1 MIGVVIAA
9 HGSLSTSL
17 MESTSM
23 ILGEMEQVKTVSLA
37 IGDSLEGLIDRV
49 REAVNE
55 VNAGQG
61 VIIFLDLFGGT
72 PSNAA
77 ALLTQEM
84 DNIYAVTGVNFPM
97 LAEVFT
103 MRPGVETPQELV
115 DIAVN
120 AGKSSILDLVEE
132 FRKFNQQQ

>member
-23 ILGEMEQVKTVSLA
+23 ILGDMEQVETVSLV

-49 REAVNE
+49 RDAVNN
-55 VNAGQG
+55 VNTGDG
-61 VIIFLDLFGGT
+61 VVIFLDLFGGT
-72 PSNAA
+72 PSNAS

-84 DNIYAVTGVNFPM
+84 DNVFAVTGVNFPM
-97 LAEVFT
+97 LAETFT
-103 MRPGVETPQELV
+103 MRPGADSPQELV
-115 DIAVN
+115 DIAVS
-120 AGKSSILDLVEE
+120 AGKNSILDLVK
-132 FRKFNQQQ
+132 KFNEFNQ

>member
-9 HGSLSTSL
+9 HGSLSTAL
-17 MESTSM
+17 MESTNM
-23 ILGEMEQVKTVSLA
+23 ILGDMEQVKTVSLV

-55 VNAGQG
+55 VNTGEG
-61 VIIFLDLFGGT
+61 VVIFLDLFGGT
-72 PSNAA
+72 PSNAS

-84 DNIYAVTGVNFPM
+84 DNVFAVTGVNFPM

-103 MRPGVETPQELV
+103 MRPGIDSPQELV
-115 DIAVN
+115 DIAVI
-120 AGKSSILDLVEE
+120 AGKNSILDLVKE
-132 FRKFNQQQ
+132 FNQFNQK

>member
-23 ILGEMEQVKTVSLA
+23 ILGDMEQVKTVSLI

-49 REAVNE
+49 RDAVTE
-55 VNAGQG
+55 VNTGQG
-61 VIIFLDLFGGT
+61 VVIFLDLFGGT
-72 PSNAA
+72 PSNAS
-77 ALLTQEM
+77 ALITQEM
-84 DNIYAVTGVNFPM
+84 DNVFAVTGVNFPM

-103 MRPGVETPQELV
+103 MRPGVDSPQGLV
-115 DIAVN
+115 DIAIS
-120 AGKSSILDLVEE
+120 AGKNSILDLVK
-132 FRKFNQQQ
+132 KFNEFNQK

>member
-23 ILGEMEQVKTVSLA
+23 ILGDMEQVKTVSLV

-49 REAVNE
+49 RDAVNE
-55 VNAGQG
+55 VNTGEG
-61 VIIFLDLFGGT
+61 VVIFLDLFGGT
-72 PSNAA
+72 PSNAS
-77 ALLTQEM
+77 ALITQEM
-84 DNIYAVTGVNFPM
+84 DNVFAVTGVNFPM

-103 MRPGVETPQELV
+103 MRPGVDSPQELV
-115 DIAVN
+115 DIAVS
-120 AGKSSILDLVEE
+120 AGKNSILDLVEE
-132 FRKFNQQQ
+132 FRKFNQK

>member
-23 ILGEMEQVKTVSLA
+23 ILGDMEQVKTVSLV

-49 REAVNE
+49 RDAVNE
-55 VNAGQG
+55 VNTGQG
-61 VIIFLDLFGGT
+61 VVIFLDLFGGT
-72 PSNAA
+72 PSNAS
-77 ALLTQEM
+77 ALITQEM
-84 DNIYAVTGVNFPM
+84 DNVFAVTGVNFPM

-103 MRPGVETPQELV
+103 MRPGADSPQELV
-115 DIAVN
+115 DIAVS
-120 AGKSSILDLVEE
+120 AGKNSILDLVK
-132 FRKFNQQQ
+132 KFNEFNQ

>member
-23 ILGEMEQVKTVSLA
+23 ILGDMEQVKTVSLV

-49 REAVNE
+49 RDAVNE
-55 VNAGQG
+55 VNTGQG
-61 VIIFLDLFGGT
+61 VVIFLDLFGGT
-72 PSNAA
+72 PSNAS
-77 ALLTQEM
+77 ALITQEM
-84 DNIYAVTGVNFPM
+84 DNVFAVTGVNFPM

-103 MRPGVETPQELV
+103 MRPGIKSPQDLV
-115 DIAVN
+115 DIAVS
-120 AGKSSILDLVEE
+120 AGKNSILDLVEE
-132 FRKFNQQQ
+132 FRKFSQQ

>member
-17 MESTSM
+17 MESTNM
-23 ILGEMEQVKTVSLA
+23 ILGDMEQVKTVSLV

-55 VNAGQG
+55 VNTGEG
-61 VIIFLDLFGGT
+61 VVIFLDLFGGT
-72 PSNAA
+72 PSNAS
-77 ALLTQEM
+77 ALLTQEL
-84 DNIYAVTGVNFPM
+84 DNVFAVTGVNFPM

-103 MRPGVETPQELV
+103 MRPGIDSPQELV
-115 DIAVN
+115 DIAVS
-120 AGKSSILDLVEE
+120 AGKNSILDLVKE
-132 FRKFNQQQ
+132 FNKFNQK

>member
-9 HGSLSTSL
+9 HGSLSASL

-23 ILGEMEQVKTVSLA
+23 ILGDMEQAKTVSLV

-49 REAVNE
+49 RDAVNE
-55 VNAGQG
+55 VNTGEG
-61 VIIFLDLFGGT
+61 VVIFLDLFGGT
-72 PSNAA
+72 PSNAS

-84 DNIYAVTGVNFPM
+84 DNVFAVTGVNFPM

-103 MRPGVETPQELV
+103 MRPGVDSPQELV
-115 DIAVN
+115 DIAVS
-120 AGKSSILDLVEE
+120 AGKNSILDLVEE
-132 FRKFNQQQ
+132 FRKFNQQ

>member
-23 ILGEMEQVKTVSLA
+23 ILGDMEQVETVSLV
-37 IGDSLEGLIDRV
+37 IGDSLEGLIERV
-49 REAVNE
+49 RDAVNA
-55 VNAGQG
+55 VNTGEG
-61 VIIFLDLFGGT
+61 VVIFLDLFGGT
-72 PSNAA
+72 PSNAS

-84 DNIYAVTGVNFPM
+84 DNVFAVTGVNFPM
-97 LAEVFT
+97 LAETFT
-103 MRPGVETPQELV
+103 MRPGVKSPQELV

-120 AGKSSILDLVEE
+120 AGKNSILDLVEE
-132 FRKFNQQQ
+132 FRKFNQQ